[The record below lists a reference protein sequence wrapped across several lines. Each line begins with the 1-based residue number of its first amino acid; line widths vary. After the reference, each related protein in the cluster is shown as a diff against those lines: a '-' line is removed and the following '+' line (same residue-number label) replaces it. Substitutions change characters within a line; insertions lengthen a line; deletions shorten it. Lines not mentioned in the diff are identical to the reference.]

1 MIETSKRTVLV
12 TGANGF
18 VGQHLLPA
26 LEREGWVVRRAVRRR
41 SRMDNE
47 VVIGSIGPE
56 TDWADAL
63 RGVDAVVHLAA
74 RVHQH
79 NDRGA
84 ERLYRSV
91 NTDGTLHLARRA
103 IEAGVRHFI
112 FVSTVLVYGRTSDGR
127 PPFREGDALTPL
139 GLYGKSKAEAEI
151 GLASLARL
159 SDMCI
164 TVVRPPLVYGSGAKG
179 NFSSLVRAVNLGL
192 PLPFAA
198 IDNQRAFVSVQNLC
212 SFITYRLANPVAKFD
227 VFLVADKE
235 QVSTPDFVRRLAK
248 ASGVRAR
255 LFPLPTP
262 VLSQLLKFGGLSSA
276 RESLI
281 GSLQLNIAKATA
293 TGWQP
298 PFTLDEGLRLALSD
312 MDACC

>member
-1 MIETSKRTVLV
+1 MEKGKRTVLV

-18 VGQHLLPA
+18 VGQHLSPA
-26 LEREGWVVRRAVRRR
+26 LEAEGWLVKKVVRRHSQVA
-41 SRMDNE
+41 NE
-47 VVIGSIGPE
+47 VVVESIGPE
-56 TDWADAL
+56 TDWGEAL
-63 RGVDAVVHLAA
+63 RDVDAVVHLAA
-74 RVHQH
+74 RVHQR
-79 NDRGA
+79 NDRGS
-84 ERLYRSV
+84 ESLYRGV

-179 NFSSLVRAVNLGL
+179 NFSSLVRAVNFGL
-192 PLPFAA
+192 PLPLAA
-198 IDNQRAFVSVQNLC
+198 IRNQRAFVSVQNLC

-248 ASGVRAR
+248 ASGVTAR

-262 VLSQLLKFGGLSSA
+262 VLSQLLTFGGLSAA

-281 GSLQLNIAKATA
+281 GSLQLNVTKATA

-312 MDACC
+312 MEVRC